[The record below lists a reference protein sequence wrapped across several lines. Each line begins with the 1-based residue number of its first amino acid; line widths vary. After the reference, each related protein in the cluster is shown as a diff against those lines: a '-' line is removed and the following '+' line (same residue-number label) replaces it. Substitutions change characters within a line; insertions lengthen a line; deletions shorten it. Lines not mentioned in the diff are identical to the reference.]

1 METWQATSSS
11 WPPQLFEM
19 ALMDAE
25 AGSLGAGAV
34 ASQVAAHR
42 ARGEYREMGA
52 MKMSGKRKEAAS
64 WWLEQKP
71 QVAAAIKE
79 AEASTGHQIVVV
91 VARLGKYHAQRA
103 SHIAR
108 KNSGASLVF
117 CVDALQRRYE
127 LRWQSDVTLSQSVLD
142 STTELFRQQNLAE
155 AIRLVAQSLP
165 VHTPGENLPDI
176 IDE

>member
-1 METWQATSSS
+1 MVNTS
-11 WPPQLFEM
+11 
-19 ALMDAE
+19 
-25 AGSLGAGAV
+25 
-34 ASQVAAHR
+34 H
-42 ARGEYREMGA
+42 
-52 MKMSGKRKEAAS
+52 KRKEAAK
-64 WWLEQKP
+64 WWLQQKP
-71 QVAAAIKE
+71 QVATAIKE

-117 CVDALQRRYE
+117 CVDVLQRRYE

-142 STTELFRQQNLAE
+142 STTELFRQQKLSE

-176 IDE
+176 ID

>member
-1 METWQATSSS
+1 
-11 WPPQLFEM
+11 
-19 ALMDAE
+19 
-25 AGSLGAGAV
+25 
-34 ASQVAAHR
+34 
-42 ARGEYREMGA
+42 